1 LVCKTNL
8 QYGARPLVN
17 SSCFIFTSGNDNFF
31 NMILVTG
38 GTGLVGAHLLYELTS
53 SGLRVKALRR
63 QQSNTAWVK
72 KIFSYY
78 SDQVETLFSQIEW
91 VEGDILDY
99 FSLEEALKDVSSIYH
114 CAALV
119 SFHGD
124 DNDMMLNNNVKG
136 TGNLIDAAIHN
147 GVKRFCHVSSIAA
160 LGKTQDGSEITEE
173 TYWTPSKRKS
183 GYSLSKFFS
192 EMEVWRGIEEGLDAV
207 IVNPSIIIGP
217 GNWEIGSPK
226 LFQSIWKG
234 LKYYTKGI
242 SGFVD
247 VRDVVKAMIFLMNE
261 QQFDLVKNQRFI
273 LNAGNIS
280 YQDFFNKI
288 ADGLNK
294 PRPRNFASDIKLHI
308 AWRMAQT
315 ASFFTGKR
323 PVITRDAV
331 SGTNQNNHYSGEK
344 IIRTTGFKYCSLDSS
359 ITDIA
364 EIFLKDMVLPSKN

>member
-1 LVCKTNL
+1 
-8 QYGARPLVN
+8 
-17 SSCFIFTSGNDNFF
+17 
-31 NMILVTG
+31 MILVTG
-38 GTGLVGAHLLYELTS
+38 GTGLVGAHLLYELTN
-53 SGLRVKALRR
+53 SGQRVKALRR
-63 QQSNTAWVK
+63 PQSNTNWVR

-78 SDQVETLFSQIEW
+78 STNVDELYARIDW

-99 FSLEEALKDVSSIYH
+99 LSLEEALEGVSGIFH
-114 CAALV
+114 CAAIV

-136 TGNLIDAAIHN
+136 TANLIDAAIHN
-147 GVKRFCHVSSIAA
+147 GVSRFCHVSSIAA
-160 LGKTQDGSEITEE
+160 LGKTQDGSEINEE

-207 IVNPSIIIGP
+207 IVNPSIIMGP

-234 LKYYTKGI
+234 LNYYTKGI

-247 VRDVVKAMIFLMNE
+247 VRDVVKAMILLMDDRQFE
-261 QQFDLVKNQRFI
+261 QVKNQRFI
-273 LNAGNIS
+273 LNAGNLS

-294 PRPRNFASDIKLHI
+294 PRPRSFASDVKLHI
-308 AWRMAQT
+308 AWRMAKA

-323 PVITRDAV
+323 PLITRDAV
-331 SGTNQNNHYSGEK
+331 SGSNQKNQYSGEK
-344 IIRTTGFKYCSLDSS
+344 ITKTNGFEYRSLDSS
-359 ITDIA
+359 ISDIA
-364 EIFLKDMVLPSKN
+364 EIFLKDMVNPV

>member
-1 LVCKTNL
+1 M
-8 QYGARPLVN
+8 
-17 SSCFIFTSGNDNFF
+17 IF
-31 NMILVTG
+31 VTG
-38 GTGLVGAHLLYELTS
+38 GTGLVGAHLLYDLTN
-53 SGLRVKALRR
+53 SGQRVKALRR
-63 QQSNTAWVK
+63 PQSNTNWVR

-78 SDQVETLFSQIEW
+78 SGNVDELFARIDW

-99 FSLEEALKDVSSIYH
+99 LSLEEALEGITSIYH
-114 CAALV
+114 CAAIV

-147 GVKRFCHVSSIAA
+147 GVSRFCHVSSIAA
-160 LGKTQDGSEITEE
+160 LGKTQDGTEINEE

-207 IVNPSIIIGP
+207 IVNPSIIMGP

-234 LKYYTKGI
+234 LNYYTKGI

-247 VRDVVKAMIFLMNE
+247 VRDVVKAMILLMSDK
-261 QQFDLVKNQRFI
+261 QFDQVKNQRFI
-273 LNAGNIS
+273 LNAGNMS

-294 PRPRNFASDIKLHI
+294 PRPQSFASDIKLHI
-308 AWRMAQT
+308 AWRMAKA

-331 SGTNQNNHYSGEK
+331 SGTNQKNQYSGVK
-344 IIRTTGFKYCSLDSS
+344 ITKTNGFEYRSLEAS
-359 ITDIA
+359 ISDIA
-364 EIFLKDMVLPSKN
+364 EIFLKDMVMPVRK

>member
-1 LVCKTNL
+1 
-8 QYGARPLVN
+8 
-17 SSCFIFTSGNDNFF
+17 
-31 NMILVTG
+31 MILVTG
-38 GTGLVGAHLLYELTS
+38 GTGLVGAHLLYELTN

-63 QQSNTAWVK
+63 EQSNTGWVK

-78 SDQVETLFSQIEW
+78 SNRVDELFAQIEW

-99 FSLEEALKDVSSIYH
+99 LSLEEALKGATCIYH
-114 CAALV
+114 CAAIV

-147 GVKRFCHVSSIAA
+147 GVRQFCHVSSIAA

-192 EMEVWRGIEEGLDAV
+192 EMEVWRGIEECLDSV
-207 IVNPSIIIGP
+207 IVNPSIIMGP

-234 LKYYTKGI
+234 LNYYTKGI

-247 VRDVVKAMIFLMNE
+247 VRDVVKAMILLMDDNRFE
-261 QQFDLVKNQRFI
+261 QVKNQRFI
-273 LNAGNIS
+273 LNAGNLS

-294 PRPRNFASDIKLHI
+294 PRPRSFASDIKLHI
-308 AWRMAQT
+308 AWRMAKA

-331 SGTNQNNHYSGEK
+331 SGTNQKNNYSGEK
-344 IIRTTGFKYCSLDSS
+344 ITRTIGFEYRSLNSS
-359 ITDIA
+359 IADIA
-364 EIFLKDMVLPSKN
+364 EIFLKDMVMPSGK

>member
-1 LVCKTNL
+1 
-8 QYGARPLVN
+8 
-17 SSCFIFTSGNDNFF
+17 
-31 NMILVTG
+31 MILVTG
-38 GTGLVGAHLLYELTS
+38 GTGLVGAHLLYELTN

-63 QQSNTAWVK
+63 EQSNTGWVK

-78 SDQVETLFSQIEW
+78 SNRVDELFAQIEW

-99 FSLEEALKDVSSIYH
+99 LSLEEALKGTTSIYH
-114 CAALV
+114 CAAIV

-147 GVKRFCHVSSIAA
+147 GVRQFCHVSSIAA

-207 IVNPSIIIGP
+207 IVNPSIIMGP

-234 LKYYTKGI
+234 LNYYTKGI
-242 SGFVD
+242 TGFVD
-247 VRDVVKAMIFLMNE
+247 VRDVVKAMILLME
-261 QQFDLVKNQRFI
+261 QHQFEQIKNQRFI
-273 LNAGNIS
+273 LNAGNLS

-288 ADGLNK
+288 ADALNK
-294 PRPRNFASDIKLHI
+294 PRPRNFASDVKLHI
-308 AWRMAQT
+308 AWRMAK
-315 ASFFTGKR
+315 AGSFFTGKR
-323 PVITRDAV
+323 PLITRDAV
-331 SGTNQNNHYSGEK
+331 SGSNQKNQYSGEK
-344 IIRTTGFKYCSLDSS
+344 IARTTGFAYRSLDES
-359 ITDIA
+359 IANIA
-364 EIFLKDMVLPSKN
+364 EIFLKDMVLRKK

>member
-1 LVCKTNL
+1 
-8 QYGARPLVN
+8 
-17 SSCFIFTSGNDNFF
+17 
-31 NMILVTG
+31 MILVTG
-38 GTGLVGAHLLYELTS
+38 GTGLVGAHLLYELTN
-53 SGLRVKALRR
+53 SGLKVKALRR
-63 QQSNTAWVK
+63 EQSNTGWVK

-78 SDQVETLFSQIEW
+78 SNRVDELFDQIEW

-99 FSLEEALKDVSSIYH
+99 LSLEEALKGVTCIYH
-114 CAALV
+114 CAAIV

-147 GVKRFCHVSSIAA
+147 GVRQFCHVSSIAA

-207 IVNPSIIIGP
+207 IVNPSIIMGP

-234 LKYYTKGI
+234 LNYYTKGI

-247 VRDVVKAMIFLMNE
+247 VRDVVKAMILLMDDNQFE
-261 QQFDLVKNQRFI
+261 QVKNQRFI
-273 LNAGNIS
+273 LNAGNLS

-294 PRPRNFASDIKLHI
+294 PRPRSFASDIKLHI
-308 AWRMAQT
+308 AWRMAKA

-323 PVITRDAV
+323 PVITREAV
-331 SGTNQNNHYSGEK
+331 SGTNQKNHYSGEK
-344 IIRTTGFKYCSLDSS
+344 ITRTIGFEYRSLDSS
-359 ITDIA
+359 IADIA
-364 EIFLKDMVLPSKN
+364 EIFLKDMVMPSGK

>member
-1 LVCKTNL
+1 
-8 QYGARPLVN
+8 
-17 SSCFIFTSGNDNFF
+17 
-31 NMILVTG
+31 MILVTG
-38 GTGLVGAHLLYELTS
+38 GTGLVGAHLLYELTN

-63 QQSNTAWVK
+63 QQSNTEWVK

-78 SDQVETLFSQIEW
+78 SNRVEELYAQIEW

-99 FSLEEALKDVSSIYH
+99 LSLEEALKGATSIYH
-114 CAALV
+114 CAAIV

-147 GVKRFCHVSSIAA
+147 GVSRFCHVSSIAA

-207 IVNPSIIIGP
+207 IVNPSIIMGP
-217 GNWEIGSPK
+217 GNWDIGSPK

-234 LKYYTKGI
+234 LNYYTKGVT
-242 SGFVD
+242 GFVD
-247 VRDVVKAMIFLMNE
+247 VRDVVKAMILLMDDSRFE
-261 QQFDLVKNQRFI
+261 QVKGQRFI
-273 LNAGNIS
+273 LNAGNLS

-294 PRPRNFASDIKLHI
+294 PRPRSFASDIKLHI
-308 AWRMAQT
+308 AWRMAKA

-323 PVITRDAV
+323 PLITRDTV
-331 SGTNQNNHYSGEK
+331 SNSNQKYHYSGEK
-344 IIRTTGFKYCSLDSS
+344 ISRTIGFNYRSLDSS
-359 ITDIA
+359 IADIA
-364 EIFLKDMVLPSKN
+364 ETFLKDMVMPSGK

>member
-1 LVCKTNL
+1 
-8 QYGARPLVN
+8 
-17 SSCFIFTSGNDNFF
+17 
-31 NMILVTG
+31 MILVTG

-53 SGLRVKALRR
+53 SGQRVKALRR
-63 QQSNTAWVK
+63 HQSNTNWVR

-78 SDQVETLFSQIEW
+78 CTNVDEFFDRIDW
-91 VEGDILDY
+91 VEGDILEY
-99 FSLEEALKDVSSIYH
+99 LSLEEALEGVSSIFH
-114 CAALV
+114 CAAIV

-136 TGNLIDAAIHN
+136 TANLIDAAIHN
-147 GVKRFCHVSSIAA
+147 GVSRFCHVSSIAA
-160 LGKTQDGSEITEE
+160 LGKTQDGSEINEE

-183 GYSLSKFFS
+183 GYSFSKFFS

-207 IVNPSIIIGP
+207 IVNPSIIMGP

-234 LKYYTKGI
+234 LNYYTKGI

-247 VRDVVKAMIFLMNE
+247 VRDVVKAMILLMSD
-261 QQFDLVKNQRFI
+261 QQFNQVKNQRFI
-273 LNAGNIS
+273 LNAGNMS

-294 PRPRNFASDIKLHI
+294 PRPKSFASDVKLHI
-308 AWRMAQT
+308 AWRMAKA

-331 SGTNQNNHYSGEK
+331 SGTNQKNQYSGVK
-344 IIRTTGFKYCSLDSS
+344 ITRTNGFEYRSLEAS
-359 ITDIA
+359 IGDIA
-364 EIFLKDMVLPSKN
+364 EIFLKDMVMPLRK

>member
-1 LVCKTNL
+1 
-8 QYGARPLVN
+8 
-17 SSCFIFTSGNDNFF
+17 
-31 NMILVTG
+31 MILVTG
-38 GTGLVGAHLLYELTS
+38 GTGLVGAHLLYELTN
-53 SGLRVKALRR
+53 SGLKVKALRR
-63 QQSNTAWVK
+63 EQSNTGWVK

-78 SDQVETLFSQIEW
+78 SNRVDELFDQIEW

-99 FSLEEALKDVSSIYH
+99 LSLEEALKGVTCIYH
-114 CAALV
+114 CAAIV

-147 GVKRFCHVSSIAA
+147 GVRQFCHVSSIAA

-207 IVNPSIIIGP
+207 IVNPSIIMGP

-234 LKYYTKGI
+234 LNYYTKGI

-247 VRDVVKAMIFLMNE
+247 VRDVVKAMILLMDDNRFE
-261 QQFDLVKNQRFI
+261 QVKNQRFI
-273 LNAGNIS
+273 LNAGNLS

-294 PRPRNFASDIKLHI
+294 PRPRSFASDIKLHI
-308 AWRMAQT
+308 AWRMAKA

-323 PVITRDAV
+323 PVITREAV
-331 SGTNQNNHYSGEK
+331 SGTNQKNHYSGEK
-344 IIRTTGFKYCSLDSS
+344 ITRTIGFEYRSLDSS
-359 ITDIA
+359 IADIA
-364 EIFLKDMVLPSKN
+364 EIFLKDMVMPSGK

>member
-1 LVCKTNL
+1 
-8 QYGARPLVN
+8 
-17 SSCFIFTSGNDNFF
+17 
-31 NMILVTG
+31 MILVTG
-38 GTGLVGAHLLYELTS
+38 GTGLVGAHLLYELTN

-63 QQSNTAWVK
+63 QQSNTEWVK

-78 SDQVETLFSQIEW
+78 THQVDELYARIEW

-99 FSLEEALKDVSSIYH
+99 LSLEEALKGITCIYH
-114 CAALV
+114 CAAIV

-124 DNDMMLNNNVKG
+124 DNDIMLNNNVKG

-147 GVKRFCHVSSIAA
+147 GVQRFCHVSSIAA
-160 LGKTQDGSEITEE
+160 LGKTQDGSVITED

-242 SGFVD
+242 TGFVD
-247 VRDVVKAMIFLMNE
+247 VRDVVKAMILLMDDSLFE
-261 QQFDLVKNQRFI
+261 EIKNQRFI
-273 LNAGNIS
+273 LNAGNLS

-308 AWRMAQT
+308 AWRMAK
-315 ASFFTGKR
+315 AGSFFTGKR

-331 SGTNQNNHYSGEK
+331 SGSNQKNHYSGEK
-344 IIRTTGFKYCSLDSS
+344 ISAKTGFTYRSLDSS

-364 EIFLKDMVLPSKN
+364 ELFLKDMVMPLRK

>member
-1 LVCKTNL
+1 
-8 QYGARPLVN
+8 
-17 SSCFIFTSGNDNFF
+17 
-31 NMILVTG
+31 MILVTG
-38 GTGLVGAHLLYELTS
+38 GTGLVGAHLLYELTN

-63 QQSNTAWVK
+63 QHSNTGWVK

-78 SDQVETLFSQIEW
+78 TSDVEELFSRIEW

-99 FSLEEALKDVSSIYH
+99 LSLEEALKGVSRIYH
-114 CAALV
+114 CAAIV

-124 DNDMMLNNNVKG
+124 DNDIMLNNNVKG

-147 GVKRFCHVSSIAA
+147 GVRRFCHVSSIAA
-160 LGKTQDGSEITEE
+160 LGKTQDGTVINEG

-207 IVNPSIIIGP
+207 IVNPSIIMGP

-247 VRDVVKAMIFLMNE
+247 VRDVVKAMILLMDDSQFE
-261 QQFDLVKNQRFI
+261 QVKSQRFI
-273 LNAGNIS
+273 LNAGNMN

-288 ADGLNK
+288 ADALNK
-294 PRPRNFASDIKLHI
+294 PRPNNFASDVKLSI
-308 AWRMAQT
+308 AWRMAKA
-315 ASFFTGKR
+315 ASFFTGIR

-331 SGTNQNNHYSGEK
+331 SGTNHSNRYSGEK
-344 IIRTTGFKYCSLDSS
+344 IVQTAGFNYRSLDSS

-364 EIFLKDMVLPSKN
+364 DIFLKDMVLPSN

>member
-1 LVCKTNL
+1 
-8 QYGARPLVN
+8 
-17 SSCFIFTSGNDNFF
+17 
-31 NMILVTG
+31 MILVTG
-38 GTGLVGAHLLYELTS
+38 GTGLVGAHLLYELTN

-63 QQSNTAWVK
+63 QQSNTEWVK

-78 SDQVETLFSQIEW
+78 TTRVDELFARIEW

-99 FSLEEALKDVSSIYH
+99 LSLEEALKGVSTIYH
-114 CAALV
+114 CAAIV

-124 DNDMMLNNNVKG
+124 DNDIMLNNNVKG

-147 GVKRFCHVSSIAA
+147 GVKQFCHVSSIAA
-160 LGKTQDGSEITEE
+160 LGKTQDGSVITEE

-242 SGFVD
+242 TGFVD
-247 VRDVVKAMIFLMNE
+247 VRDVVKAMILLTEESRFE
-261 QQFDLVKNQRFI
+261 EVKNQRFI
-273 LNAGNIS
+273 LNAGNLS

-294 PRPRNFASDIKLHI
+294 PRPKNFASDVKLHI
-308 AWRMAQT
+308 AWRMAK
-315 ASFFTGKR
+315 AGSFFTGKR

-331 SGTNQNNHYSGEK
+331 SASNQKNHYSGEK
-344 IIRTTGFKYCSLDSS
+344 IATKTGFTYRSLDSS
-359 ITDIA
+359 IADIA
-364 EIFLKDMVLPSKN
+364 DLFLKDMVMPLRK

>member
-1 LVCKTNL
+1 
-8 QYGARPLVN
+8 
-17 SSCFIFTSGNDNFF
+17 
-31 NMILVTG
+31 MILVTG
-38 GTGLVGAHLLYELTS
+38 GTGLVGAHLLYELTN
-53 SGLRVKALRR
+53 SGLQVKALRR
-63 QQSNTAWVK
+63 QQSNTDWVK

-78 SDQVETLFSQIEW
+78 TGRVDELFNRIEW

-99 FSLEEALKDVSSIYH
+99 LSLEEALKGTTSIYH
-114 CAALV
+114 CAAIV

-124 DNDMMLNNNVKG
+124 DNDIMLNNNVKG

-147 GVKRFCHVSSIAA
+147 GVRRFCHVSSIAA

-207 IVNPSIIIGP
+207 IVNPSIIMGP
-217 GNWEIGSPK
+217 GNWDIGSPK

-247 VRDVVKAMIFLMNE
+247 VRDVVKAMILLMGDTT
-261 QQFDLVKNQRFI
+261 FDQVKNQRFI
-273 LNAGNIS
+273 LNAGNLS

-294 PRPRNFASDIKLHI
+294 PRPRSFASDIKLHV
-308 AWRMAQT
+308 AWRMAKA

-323 PVITRDAV
+323 PVITRDAI
-331 SGTNQNNHYSGEK
+331 SGSNQKNHYSGEK
-344 IIRTTGFKYCSLDSS
+344 IRTTCGFEYRSLDSS
-359 ITDIA
+359 IADIA
-364 EIFLKDMVLPSKN
+364 EIFLKDMVMPPAK

>member
-1 LVCKTNL
+1 
-8 QYGARPLVN
+8 
-17 SSCFIFTSGNDNFF
+17 
-31 NMILVTG
+31 MILVTG
-38 GTGLVGAHLLYELTS
+38 GTGLVGAHLLFELTKA
-53 SGLRVKALRR
+53 GHRVKALRR
-63 QQSNTAWVK
+63 QQSNTDWVK

-78 SDQVETLFSQIEW
+78 SDQTETLFARIEW

-99 FSLEEALKDVSSIYH
+99 LSLEEALKGITGIYH
-114 CAALV
+114 CAAII
-119 SFHGD
+119 SFHGHD
-124 DNDMMLNNNVKG
+124 HDMMLNNNVKG

-147 GVKRFCHVSSIAA
+147 GVSRFCHVSSIAA
-160 LGKTQDGSEITEE
+160 LGKTQDGSEINEE

-247 VRDVVKAMIFLMNE
+247 VRDVVKAMIMLMDDS
-261 QQFDLVKNQRFI
+261 QFELVKNQRFI
-273 LNAGNIS
+273 LNAGNMS
-280 YQDFFNKI
+280 YQDLFNKI
-288 ADGLNK
+288 ADGLKK
-294 PRPRNFASDIKLHI
+294 PRPNNFASDIKLHI
-308 AWRMAQT
+308 AWRMAK
-315 ASFFTGKR
+315 AGSFFTGKR
-323 PVITRDAV
+323 PLITRDTV
-331 SGTNQNNHYSGEK
+331 SGTNQKNHYSGEK
-344 IIRTTGFKYCSLDSS
+344 IKRTAGFEYRSLDTS

-364 EIFLKDMVLPSKN
+364 DIFLKDMVLPTK

>member
-1 LVCKTNL
+1 
-8 QYGARPLVN
+8 
-17 SSCFIFTSGNDNFF
+17 
-31 NMILVTG
+31 MILVTG

-53 SGLRVKALRR
+53 SGNRVKALRR
-63 QQSNTAWVK
+63 QQSNTDWVR

-78 SDQVETLFSQIEW
+78 TDQADILFSQIEW

-99 FSLEEALKDVSSIYH
+99 LSLEKTLKGVTSIYH
-114 CAALV
+114 CAAIV

-124 DNDMMLNNNVKG
+124 DHDMILNNNVKG
-136 TGNLIDAAIHN
+136 TGNLIDAALHN
-147 GVKRFCHVSSIAA
+147 GVSRFCHVSSIAA

-207 IVNPSIIIGP
+207 IVNPSIIMGP

-242 SGFVD
+242 AGFVD
-247 VRDVVKAMIFLMNE
+247 VRDVVKAMILLMNE
-261 QQFDLVKNQRFI
+261 QRFKEVKNQRFI
-273 LNAGNIS
+273 LNAGNLS

-308 AWRMAQT
+308 AWRMAK
-315 ASFFTGKR
+315 AGSFFTGKP
-323 PVITRDAV
+323 PVITREAL
-331 SGTNQNNHYSGEK
+331 SGTNQKNNYSGEK
-344 IIRTTGFKYCSLDSS
+344 ITRSIGFDYRSLDSS
-359 ITDIA
+359 IADIA
-364 EIFLKDMVLPSKN
+364 EIFLNDMVLPSRK

>member
-1 LVCKTNL
+1 
-8 QYGARPLVN
+8 
-17 SSCFIFTSGNDNFF
+17 
-31 NMILVTG
+31 MILVTG
-38 GTGLVGAHLLYELTS
+38 GTGLVGAHLLFELTKA
-53 SGLRVKALRR
+53 GHRVKALRR
-63 QQSNTAWVK
+63 QQSNTDWVK

-78 SDQVETLFSQIEW
+78 SNQTETLFSQIEW

-99 FSLEEALKDVSSIYH
+99 LSLEEALKGITGIYH
-114 CAALV
+114 CAAIV

-124 DNDMMLNNNVKG
+124 DNDIMLNNNVKG

-147 GVKRFCHVSSIAA
+147 GVSRFCHVSSIAA

-173 TYWTPSKRKS
+173 TYWIPSKRKS

-247 VRDVVKAMIFLMNE
+247 VRDVVKAMIMLMDD
-261 QQFDLVKNQRFI
+261 QQFELLKNQRFI
-273 LNAGNIS
+273 LNAGNMS
-280 YQDFFNKI
+280 YQDLFNKI
-288 ADGLNK
+288 ADGLKK
-294 PRPRNFASDIKLHI
+294 PRPKNFASDIKLHI
-308 AWRMAQT
+308 AWRMAK
-315 ASFFTGKR
+315 AGSFFTGKR
-323 PVITRDAV
+323 PLITRDTV
-331 SGTNQNNHYSGEK
+331 SGTNQKNHYSGEK
-344 IIRTTGFKYCSLDSS
+344 IVRTAGFEYRSLDTS

-364 EIFLKDMVLPSKN
+364 DIFLKDMVLPSK

>member
-1 LVCKTNL
+1 
-8 QYGARPLVN
+8 
-17 SSCFIFTSGNDNFF
+17 
-31 NMILVTG
+31 MILVTG
-38 GTGLVGAHLLYELTS
+38 GTGLVGAHLLYELTN
-53 SGLRVKALRR
+53 SGQRVKALRR
-63 QQSNTAWVK
+63 PQSNTNWVR

-78 SDQVETLFSQIEW
+78 CTNVDELFNRIDW

-99 FSLEEALKDVSSIYH
+99 LSLEEALKGVTGIFH
-114 CAALV
+114 CAAIV

-136 TGNLIDAAIHN
+136 TANLIDAAIHN
-147 GVKRFCHVSSIAA
+147 GVSRFCHVSSIAA

-207 IVNPSIIIGP
+207 IVNPSIIMGP

-234 LKYYTKGI
+234 LNYYTKGI

-247 VRDVVKAMIFLMNE
+247 VRDVVKAMILLMDDRQFE
-261 QQFDLVKNQRFI
+261 QVKNQRFI
-273 LNAGNIS
+273 LNAGNLS

-294 PRPRNFASDIKLHI
+294 PRPRSFASDVKLHI
-308 AWRMAQT
+308 AWRMAKA

-323 PVITRDAV
+323 PLITRDAV
-331 SGTNQNNHYSGEK
+331 SGSNQKNQYSGEK
-344 IIRTTGFKYCSLDSS
+344 ITKTNGFEYRSLDSS
-359 ITDIA
+359 ISDIA
-364 EIFLKDMVLPSKN
+364 EIFLKDMVNPV